1 MNEVIKT
8 ALAEALTAAEEAETA
23 AQAGQFNEARAL
35 LEVVETGLTA
45 GETRNPALMNRR
57 LKIIRI
63 QARVEALLPA
73 AEEPSTEE
81 PAAEPVQEPEAAP
94 VDEPVDA
101 PAPVA
106 LPEPAE
112 TELPPVA
119 QVDAPAKVRGVAAP
133 TPCPTRAGTASRR
146 PCAPRA
152 PTPRPARPTPPATG
166 ASRATP
172 RTPATP
178 ARPRRG
184 ALRPAGPAGGLRAA
198 RRLRR
203 GERRLGPPVRCR
215 DRHPQPRRG
224 RAPPWA
230 ARGRR
235 DAPGVRRGQS
245 GQPAGAPLGARHEG
259 RRCLNPLSGPR
270 SVWAGVCRPTHIQ
283 HTTRGALSG
292 II

>member
-133 TPCPTRAGTASRR
+133 HALPDEGWDRVAA
-146 PCAPRA
+146 
-152 PTPRPARPTPPATG
+152 
-166 ASRATP
+166 
-172 RTPATP
+172 
-178 ARPRRG
+178 
-184 ALRPAGPAGGLRAA
+184 ALRAQGTDAEAREADAARHGRLQGDAEDARDTWRARVEERFALQAQLEVCALRGDYAGANAAWDRLFDVVTAIRSREGAA
-198 RRLRR
+198 RRRGLPGAAAMRPVYDAANQDSLQVRR
-203 GERRLGPPVRCR
+203 
-215 DRHPQPRRG
+215 
-224 RAPPWA
+224 W
-230 ARGRR
+230 ARGMKV
-235 DAPGVRRGQS
+235 DA
-245 GQPAGAPLGARHEG
+245 A
-259 RRCLNPLSGPR
+259 
-270 SVWAGVCRPTHIQ
+270 
-283 HTTRGALSG
+283 
-292 II
+292 